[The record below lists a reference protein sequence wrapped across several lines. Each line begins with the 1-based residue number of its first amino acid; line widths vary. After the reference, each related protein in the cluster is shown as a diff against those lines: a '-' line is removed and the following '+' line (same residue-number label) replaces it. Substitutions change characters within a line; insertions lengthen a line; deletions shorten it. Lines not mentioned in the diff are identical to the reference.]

1 VLDNPSDSRPS
12 PLSSAEAGE
21 LAEGLSQLTGCGVPL
36 AEGLLVLADDVP
48 SKSLRRAYQDLGHR
62 LQSGML
68 LDEALEDLGGRV
80 PEHLCGLAAA
90 GVATGRLGDV
100 LSQFIRVQSRV
111 HELRRGVWRS
121 LAYPAVLLG
130 LLLGVFVLAKAFVVE
145 PLADILATFS
155 DTYGSFYSAKSGP
168 EYPMATQLLLA
179 MPGLDVLG
187 GVTLGGCVVVIW
199 LCLRC
204 STPRVRHRLAANLP
218 LVGPIWR
225 NGSLAGFAGLLA
237 VLLEERVPLPKAL
250 KLTGQGLYDRDLADA
265 CQRMGGLTAAG
276 HSLSD
281 CFQGGGRLPVTLA
294 PLVEWG
300 TRHGTL
306 PAVLR
311 SAAEMFMA
319 RSEAQAQFVGAVL
332 PPLMFLVILAGIG
345 FLVIAMYLPLVTVIQ
360 MLTG

>member
-1 VLDNPSDSRPS
+1 MLDNPSDSRPL
-12 PLSSAEAGE
+12 PLSPAEAGE
-21 LAEGLSQLTGCGVPL
+21 LAEGLSQLTGSGVPL

-48 SKSLRRAYQDLGHR
+48 SRALRRAYQDLGHR

-80 PEHLCGLAAA
+80 PEHLRGLAAA

-100 LSQFIRVQSRV
+100 LSQFIRVQNRV

-130 LLLGVFVLAKAFVVE
+130 LLLGVFVLVKAFVVE
-145 PLADILATFS
+145 PLADILATFG
-155 DTYGSFYSAKSGP
+155 DVYGTFSSAKDGQEFP
-168 EYPMATQLLLA
+168 LATKLLVA
-179 MPGLDVLG
+179 MPGLDALG
-187 GVTLGGCVVVIW
+187 GVTLGACVMVIW

-225 NGSLAGFAGLLA
+225 NGSWAGFAGLLA
-237 VLLEERVPLPKAL
+237 VLLEERVPLPRAL
-250 KLTGQGLYDRDLADA
+250 ALTGQGLYDRDLGDA
-265 CQRMGGLTAAG
+265 CERMSALTAAG
-276 HSLSD
+276 RPLSD
-281 CFQGGGRLPVTLA
+281 CFQGGGPLPAPLA

-306 PAVLR
+306 PDVLR

-319 RSEAQAQFVGAVL
+319 RSEAQSQFVRAVL

-345 FLVIAMYLPLVTVIQ
+345 FLVIAMYLPMVTVIHL
-360 MLTG
+360 LTG